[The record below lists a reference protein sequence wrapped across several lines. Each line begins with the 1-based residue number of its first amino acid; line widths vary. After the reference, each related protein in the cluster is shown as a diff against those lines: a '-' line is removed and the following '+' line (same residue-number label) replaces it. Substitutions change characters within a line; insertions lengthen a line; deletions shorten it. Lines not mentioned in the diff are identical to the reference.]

1 MKTSIKTLF
10 ATALSVLFL
19 SASASATSAN
29 DSLKTKKVSVTNMNV
44 NMVVVSGLVDVYL
57 IQSDHENIKI
67 VSNHVEEP
75 ALSIRKKGAKLMIE
89 GAENERV
96 TMYVYLKDLKRI
108 DASEQATVRT
118 QGNFN
123 LDALQIL
130 LKDDAKANVNVKTK
144 SLYTELKDQSALK
157 LSGSTASHQLIK
169 GSLAKI
175 KMHEFNADET
185 QASSL
190 TTAYAASKNKK

>member
-1 MKTSIKTLF
+1 MKTSIKTLL

-19 SASASATSAN
+19 SATAFTTLAN
-29 DSLKTKKVSVTNMNV
+29 DGVKGKKVAATNMNV
-44 NMVVVSGLVDVYL
+44 NMVVVSGPVDVYL
-57 IQSDHENIKI
+57 IHSDHENIKI
-67 VSNHVEEP
+67 VSNHEEAP
-75 ALSIRKKGAKLMIE
+75 SLTITKKGAKLMID

-108 DASEQATVRT
+108 DASAQSTVRT
-118 QGNFN
+118 QGDFN

-130 LKDDAKANVNVKTK
+130 LKDDAKANVNVNTK

-157 LSGSTASHQLIK
+157 LSGSTASHHLKK

-175 KMHEFNADET
+175 KMHEFNADKTE
-185 QASSL
+185 ASSL
-190 TTAYAASKNKK
+190 TTAYAASINKK

>member
-19 SASASATSAN
+19 STSAFTVTAN
-29 DSLKTKKVSVTNMNV
+29 DSVQTKKVSATNMNV
-44 NMVVVSGLVDVYL
+44 NMVVVSGPVDVYL

-67 VSNHVEEP
+67 VSINNEEP
-75 ALSIRKKGAKLMIE
+75 ALSIKKNGSKLVIE

-118 QGNFN
+118 QGNFD

-130 LKDDAKANVNVKTK
+130 LKDDARANVNVKTK
-144 SLYTELKDQSALK
+144 SLYTELKDKAALK
-157 LSGSTASHQLIK
+157 LSGSTGSHHIKK

-175 KMHEFNADET
+175 KMHDFNANET
-185 QASSL
+185 QASSI
-190 TTAYAASKNKK
+190 TAAYAASKNKK

>member
-10 ATALSVLFL
+10 AAGLSLLVLST
-19 SASASATSAN
+19 SAFTTSAN
-29 DSLKTKKVSVTNMNV
+29 DSIGTKKVPATNMKV
-44 NMVVVSGLVDVYL
+44 NMVVVSGPVDVYL

-67 VSNHVEEP
+67 VSNHEEEP
-75 ALSIRKKGAKLMIE
+75 KISIKKAGAKLIIE

-108 DASEQATVRT
+108 DASEQSTVRT
-118 QGNFN
+118 QGDFN

-130 LKDDAKANVNVKTK
+130 LKDDAKANVHVETK
-144 SLYTELKDQSALK
+144 SLYTVVKDQAALK
-157 LSGSTASHQLIK
+157 LSGSARTHELKK

-175 KMHEFNADET
+175 KMHEFNADKTE
-185 QASSL
+185 ASSL
-190 TTAYAASKNKK
+190 SVAYAASSLKQ

>member
-1 MKTSIKTLF
+1 MKTSIKTLL

-19 SASASATSAN
+19 SATAFTTFAN
-29 DSLKTKKVSVTNMNV
+29 DGVKAKKVAATNMNV
-44 NMVVVSGLVDVYL
+44 NMVVVSGPVDVYL
-57 IQSDHENIKI
+57 IHSDHENIKI
-67 VSNHVEEP
+67 VSNHDGEP
-75 ALSIRKKGAKLMIE
+75 EISIKKLGAKLFID

-96 TMYVYLKDLKRI
+96 TMYVYMKDLKRI
-108 DASEQATVRT
+108 DASAQSTVRT

-130 LKDDAKANVNVKTK
+130 LKDDAKANVNVNSK

-157 LSGSTASHQLIK
+157 LSGSTASHQLKK

-175 KMHEFNADET
+175 KMHQFNADKTE
-185 QASSL
+185 ASSL
-190 TTAYAASKNKK
+190 TTAYAVSKNK